1 MGYGRLSGRQS
12 ATALAQLYESSRLYI
27 RFFQPSFMLK
37 SETREGARVHK
48 VYFNSALNARS
59 FKRPVQIAGLDVQFQ
74 TKMGALEYLS
84 RRSCRSISLP
94 QFAPEYLSDV
104 AFRQFIPKLN
114 VFRPLVRSEVVTAV
128 RADVVFGKR
137 RVSLHNEELYRLA

>member
-1 MGYGRLSGRQS
+1 
-12 ATALAQLYESSRLYI
+12 
-27 RFFQPSFMLK
+27 MLK

-74 TKMGALEYLS
+74 TKMGALEYSS

-94 QFAPEYLSDV
+94 QFAPENLSDV

-114 VFRPLVRSEVVTAV
+114 VLRPFVSGEVVAAV

-137 RVSLHNEELYRLA
+137 RVDLHDEELHRLA